1 MERFEVACSARGG
14 SGRSEIARVRP
25 RVLCF
30 DFDYPDR
37 ERLRVMQA
45 VKQTHPGLPLIM
57 LTIEHSEAL
66 AVWAFRVPVWN
77 YLREAGCR

>member
-1 MERFEVACSARGG
+1 MQ
-14 SGRSEIARVRP
+14 P

-30 DFDYPDR
+30 DFNYPDR
-37 ERLRVMQA
+37 ERLAMMQA
-45 VKQTHPGLPLIM
+45 VKRTHPSLPLLM

-77 YLREAGCR
+77 YLAKPVAVSEWKRISPR